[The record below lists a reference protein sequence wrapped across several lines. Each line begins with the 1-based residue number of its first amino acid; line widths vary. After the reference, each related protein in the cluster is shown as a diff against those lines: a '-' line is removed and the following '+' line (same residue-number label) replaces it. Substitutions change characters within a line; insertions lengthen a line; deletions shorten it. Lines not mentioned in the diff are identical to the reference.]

1 MKEVEILTIYN
12 ILLGTSIGIIGFFLK
27 KVLEDLKD
35 VKKMAYDTEKDLEIL
50 KTDHINKYNRLE
62 EKFDDLFEAV
72 RDLTKEIKSLNTQ
85 LSKKKDI

>member
-1 MKEVEILTIYN
+1 MEKVEILTIYN

-35 VKKMAYDTEKDLEIL
+35 VKKMAYETEKDLEIL

-62 EKFDDLFEAV
+62 EKFDNLFEAV
-72 RDLTKEIKSLNTQ
+72 RDLTREIKSLNQQ